1 MNLISEKKEKYDLII
16 SSCGYDT
23 NYIRKAKQRAFNI
36 LRKQDCL
43 KKDLEE
49 FGISVS
55 LKKKVKT
62 KNKNLE

>member
-1 MNLISEKKEKYDLII
+1 MII
-16 SSCGYDT
+16 SICGYDT